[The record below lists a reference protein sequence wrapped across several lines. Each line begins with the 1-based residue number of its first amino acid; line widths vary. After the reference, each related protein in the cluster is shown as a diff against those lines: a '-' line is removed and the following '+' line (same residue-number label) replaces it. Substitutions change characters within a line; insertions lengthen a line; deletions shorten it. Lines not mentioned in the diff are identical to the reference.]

1 MSKKKP
7 TQLIQPKTQTIAS
20 LNDSLE
26 QAQKA
31 APAGA
36 VDTVVVALNRAS
48 GIVFPMPDGRR
59 VIINGNAAHLRGKEK
74 GILPV
79 GGYGL
84 TTIARADW
92 EFIEKTYGPSMKI
105 FESGLI
111 FAADRKANAVDMADE
126 RVELRHGLEPL
137 DPEKTQTRPNDGKD

>member
-1 MSKKKP
+1 MARKHNSSASR
-7 TQLIQPKTQTIAS
+7 QPQPVTES
-20 LNDSLE
+20 
-26 QAQKA
+26 A
-31 APAGA
+31 APVVNSEPTPAPSA
-36 VDTVVVALNRAS
+36 ADTVVVALNRAS

-59 VIINGNAAHLRGKEK
+59 VTINGNAIHLRGKEK
-74 GILPV
+74 SILPV

-111 FAADRKANAVDMADE
+111 FAADRKADAVDMADE
-126 RVELRHGLEPL
+126 RAELRHGLEPV
-137 DPEKTQTRPNDGKD
+137 DPEKTQTKPNDGKD